1 MSLSAIRRITTVDV
15 IQDSGFLAVSHELV
29 PKRLCSGQRL
39 VLIEATNHFMVEIIK
54 SVLKK
59 KTKQKNKTT
68 YTAVKT
74 HTIVLLS
81 SLSVPTDPAAG
92 GVAGLPGPALGAG
105 RHWRLKSPDRK

>member
-1 MSLSAIRRITTVDV
+1 MAGLKMIVSAIRRITTVDV

-59 KTKQKNKTT
+59 NKTKKQNDL
-68 YTAVKT
+68 
-74 HTIVLLS
+74 HS
-81 SLSVPTDPAAG
+81 
-92 GVAGLPGPALGAG
+92 
-105 RHWRLKSPDRK
+105 R